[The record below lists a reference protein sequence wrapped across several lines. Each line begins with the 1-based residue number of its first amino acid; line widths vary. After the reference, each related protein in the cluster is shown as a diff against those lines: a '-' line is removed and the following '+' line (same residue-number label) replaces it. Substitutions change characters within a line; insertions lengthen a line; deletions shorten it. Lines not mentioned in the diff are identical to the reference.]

1 MDKVDR
7 SDQPH
12 CAIINFSIS
21 VHPVLK
27 DGSLDPKPLTSEQL
41 SSLGIGSRAVVK
53 VDGANKNLCI
63 KNLTN
68 KLEKFNG

>member
-12 CAIINFSIS
+12 CAIINFSIA

-27 DGSLDPKPLTSEQL
+27 DGSLDPKPLTAEQL
-41 SSLGIGSRAVVK
+41 SSLGIAHE
-53 VDGANKNLCI
+53 L
-63 KNLTN
+63 
-68 KLEKFNG
+68 